1 MEGYFPNWSEEVF
14 VIKRVKNSVLWTYVI
29 EDLNSEKTVGVF
41 YEKEL
46 QKANQNLE
54 LKKQQRKI
62 YDNLFNSWID
72 KKDII
77 L

>member
-1 MEGYFPNWSEEVF
+1 MKGYFPNWSEEVF

-29 EDLNSEKTVGVF
+29 ENLNSEKTVGVF

-54 LKKQQRKI
+54 LKKQ
-62 YDNLFNSWID
+62 
-72 KKDII
+72 
-77 L
+77 

>member
-14 VIKRVKNSVLWTYVI
+14 VIKRVKNSVLWTYVT

-54 LKKQQRKI
+54 LKKQ
-62 YDNLFNSWID
+62 
-72 KKDII
+72 
-77 L
+77 

>member
-1 MEGYFPNWSEEVF
+1 MKGYFPNWSEEVF

-29 EDLNSEKTVGVF
+29 EDLNSEKTVGVL

-54 LKKQQRKI
+54 LKKQ
-62 YDNLFNSWID
+62 
-72 KKDII
+72 
-77 L
+77 